1 MKKIILL
8 FIALFTINLTI
19 SAQELWFDAGVKG
32 AWGPTLLIN
41 KNVMNES
48 YLNQKVSTGYGFG
61 AKFAVNFGYI
71 HGFTFDFMYNNAHQL
86 YESTNADYKSV
97 DVRWKTY
104 DIYVL
109 YRMYRTI
116 NYLELG
122 AKFSKVASFQNNDV
136 ISSDNYVPKY
146 PSAVLGFGWYIFGNK
161 SFTGTLGLRFE
172 YAFNDIIN
180 KTGKENGYPVNPYKT
195 EPYDKY
201 TATNPLIAQLSFE
214 INWGLG
220 YFAKTACGGRHH
232 FFSF

>member
-8 FIALFTINLTI
+8 FSILFTINMSI
-19 SAQELWFDAGVKG
+19 SAQEMWFDAGLKG

-41 KNVMNES
+41 KNVMDES

-61 AKFAVNFGYI
+61 AKAAINFGYI
-71 HGFTFDFMYNNAHQL
+71 HGITFDFMYNTGHQA
-86 YESTNADYKSV
+86 YESTNVAYKSV
-97 DVRWKTY
+97 DVKWKTY

-122 AKFSKVASFQNNDV
+122 AKFSKVAEFQNNDV
-136 ISSDNYVPKY
+136 ISTENYVPNY

-172 YAFNDIIN
+172 YAFNDIIST
-180 KTGKENGYPVNPYKT
+180 TGKRKGYPVNPYKI
-195 EPYDKY
+195 ESYDKY
-201 TATNPLIAQLSFE
+201 TTTNPLIAQLSFE

-220 YFAKTACGGRHH
+220 YFAKTACGGRRH